1 MLTHAFVIFVDS
13 NVPMYLAGAHYP
25 NKTHA
30 MELVDGLIRGGERD
44 TDGMIRYLPRSQE
57 RTPCDTSRNAT

>member
-1 MLTHAFVIFVDS
+1 
-13 NVPMYLAGAHYP
+13 MYLAGAHYP